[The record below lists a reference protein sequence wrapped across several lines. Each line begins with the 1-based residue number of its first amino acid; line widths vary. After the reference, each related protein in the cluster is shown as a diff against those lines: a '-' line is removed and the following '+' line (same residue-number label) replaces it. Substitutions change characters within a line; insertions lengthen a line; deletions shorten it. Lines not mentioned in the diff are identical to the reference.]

1 MNSRKI
7 RSRRSFIFCPGN
19 RVELFQ
25 KACHSGADIVCVEL
39 EDAIPLQEKNIAR
52 ENGLSL
58 FKNQLM
64 SDEIEYV
71 IRINSLQSKEGLFD
85 IQAILDTTNPPPT
98 IMVPKVKTPDEIRLL
113 DDLLSE
119 NNKDIRLHVIIETNE
134 GLERAY
140 DIAQASERIDALFF
154 GGIDMAAELR
164 CHNSWEPL
172 IYARSRVVHAAAS
185 QGLDVIDVPFMDLT
199 DEDGLKKETTLAKT
213 LGYVGKGAI
222 HPNQISTINDI
233 FTPSDAEVA
242 EAKKIIEAYQAVNGG
257 LTVINGKLI
266 EKPVIREMQRILSV
280 SNRLKN

>member
-1 MNSRKI
+1 
-7 RSRRSFIFCPGN
+7 
-19 RVELFQ
+19 
-25 KACHSGADIVCVEL
+25 VEL

-85 IQAILDTTNPPPT
+85 IQAILNTTNPPPT